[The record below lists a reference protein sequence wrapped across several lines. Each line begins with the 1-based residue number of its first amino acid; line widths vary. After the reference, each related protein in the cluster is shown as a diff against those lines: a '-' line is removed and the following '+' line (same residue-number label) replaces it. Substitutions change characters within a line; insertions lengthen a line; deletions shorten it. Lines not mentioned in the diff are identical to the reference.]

1 MSMVEKIFSS
11 VFSGL
16 TCFLLA
22 SQFLH
27 AKKAPP
33 VWLSSPEVHLA
44 GWNARCLDHADLNGD
59 GLQDLVYFNLDRSR
73 IEILYRCKKGE
84 TPPRIRPVE
93 KDRWE
98 PVLEDALYLKE
109 RIFVPANL
117 TSLAIGDFNQDGLP
131 DLVRGS
137 PEDGVFV
144 HFRESNST
152 WSDAVSLETGKIRPF
167 SRSLHVHAGS
177 SEDRSL
183 LFLFTVDGLE
193 TLSFEKGIPSYPST
207 LAREDGKRA
216 YGTELS
222 DLDGDGMLD
231 WLYLVPEDKDSLKL
245 RLGDGNGFGAESS
258 FDLKLSSFPTSLT
271 SKPSK
276 GSQRFCSIDAV
287 SNEALIFS
295 FEKRSKNNPDE
306 TWKVQ
311 SYDLFSESN
320 KQAAWAMDDFDGNGW
335 SDLVVSDS
343 SLGEL
348 LFLPGKPH
356 GQFGSAQEI
365 PSLRG
370 VSELHPIGV
379 GKKLRPSLLILS
391 RDEEALG
398 LANFDK
404 KGLFSFPEMIP
415 TKGSPLLAVST
426 DCDSDGV
433 EEILVV
439 TENDSDFFLETW
451 KFDQNGKPKK
461 LHEHELK
468 DWRREPVGL
477 FPCHLDQDEVID
489 LFVLSGREA
498 PTLLLGESS
507 GSWKEVARDSVVRKS
522 FLKGAE
528 ANRLGLVKKGNA
540 KADEIVICGKGFV
553 RAVTW
558 EGQDF
563 KVTKQF
569 NSADQGGELS
579 VPQWLD
585 VDGDGKK
592 ELYAYHS
599 EGYWERLSGSPKQSG
614 VKIGAERSMDKPM
627 RSFVLRTG
635 KTEILASMGTSGF
648 QLLSKPNEGDLS
660 VEVEARHLTDL
671 PGVRY
676 SGIEWGD
683 FNGDGQA
690 DLLCLDGRKN
700 LLEFLCLDSK
710 TQEFSSMLH
719 FRTFEKNMH
728 YQGKKGGAYEP
739 REGLVLDLDG
749 DRLDDLVFLVHDR
762 LLCYYQV
769 GGKKK

>member
-11 VFSGL
+11 VLSGL
-16 TCFLLA
+16 SCFLLA
-22 SQFLH
+22 SQSID

-84 TPPRIRPVE
+84 TPPGIRPVE

-98 PVLEDALYLKE
+98 PVLEDAHYIKE

-117 TSLAIGDFNQDGLP
+117 TSLAIGDLNQDGIP

-152 WSDAVSLETGKIRPF
+152 WSEAVALETGKIRPY
-167 SRSLHVHAGS
+167 SRSLCVHADS
-177 SEDRSL
+177 PEDSPL

-193 TLSFEKGIPSYPST
+193 RLSFDKGIPSYPSS
-207 LAREDGKRA
+207 LAREDEKRA
-216 YGTELS
+216 YGIELS
-222 DLDGDGMLD
+222 DLDGDGKLD

-245 RLGDGNGFGAESS
+245 RLGNGNGFGAESS
-258 FDLKLSSFPTSLT
+258 FDLKLSSFPALLS

-276 GSQRFCSIDAV
+276 GIQKFCSIDAV

-295 FEKRSKNNPDE
+295 FEKRFRNNPVE
-306 TWKVQ
+306 AWKVQ

-320 KQAAWAMDDFDGNGW
+320 KRAAWAVDDFDENGW
-335 SDLVVSDS
+335 PDLVVSDS

-348 LFLPGKPH
+348 LFLPGKSN
-356 GQFGSAQEI
+356 GQFGSAQEV

-370 VSELHPIGV
+370 ISELHSIRV
-379 GKKLRPSLLILS
+379 GKKRRPSLLILS
-391 RDEEALG
+391 REEEALG
-398 LANFDK
+398 LASFDK

-433 EEILVV
+433 EKILVV
-439 TENDSDFFLETW
+439 TEIDSDFFLETW
-451 KFDQNGKPKK
+451 NLDQNGTPEK
-461 LHEHELK
+461 LNEHELK

-477 FPCHLDQDEVID
+477 FPCYLNQDKVID

-498 PTLLLGESS
+498 PTLLLGDSS
-507 GSWKEVARDSVVRKS
+507 GSWKEVAKNSVVRKS
-522 FLKGAE
+522 FLKGAG

-540 KADEIVICGKGFV
+540 NADEILICGKGFV
-553 RAVTW
+553 RVVTW

-563 KVTKQF
+563 KVTEQF
-569 NSADQGGELS
+569 NSADQVGDLS

-585 VDGDGKK
+585 VHGDGKK

-599 EGYWERLSGSPKQSG
+599 EGYWERLSGSNKEGG
-614 VKIGAERSMDKPM
+614 VKIGAERSMVKPM
-627 RSFVLRTG
+627 RSFVLPTG
-635 KTEILASMGTSGF
+635 KKEILASMGTSGF
-648 QLLSKPNEGDLS
+648 QLLSDSLASDLS
-660 VEVEARHLTDL
+660 VIVEARHLTDL
-671 PGVRY
+671 PGIRY

-700 LLEFLCLDSK
+700 LLEFLSLDSK
-710 TQEFSSMLH
+710 NQHFLSMLH
-719 FRTFEKNMH
+719 FRTFEKNLH

-769 GGKKK
+769 GRKKK